1 MGIIAGV
8 MLLLHGGRN
17 SGGLLTSSL
26 MVSFDLVI
34 LSGLFGIAC
43 YLVVPRIMTG
53 IEGDPLLFEDLKAR
67 REELRETLAAIDTS
81 DNQLR
86 QLIEGKM
93 RRRFLSLRYLLR
105 QYLRREPLSALLAEA
120 REEFETVPLDDPKAR
135 RQLIDA
141 VEATAT
147 LRRVDALIYLH
158 QLLKLWLAPHVVTS
172 ALMLV
177 LLAVHIVQVVFFAV
191 R

>member
-1 MGIIAGV
+1 M
-8 MLLLHGGRN
+8 
-17 SGGLLTSSL
+17 L

-43 YLVVPRIMTG
+43 YIVVPRIMTS
-53 IEGDPLLFEDLKAR
+53 IEGDPLLFEDLTAR
-67 REELRETLAAIDTS
+67 REELRETLALIDAS
-81 DNQLR
+81 DNELR
-86 QLIEGKM
+86 RLIEGKV
-93 RRRFLSLRYLLR
+93 RRRFLSLSYLLR

-120 REEFETVPLDDPKAR
+120 REEFEIEAAQLSNSTAR
-135 RQLIDA
+135 QELINA

-172 ALMLV
+172 AVMLV
-177 LLAVHIVQVVFFAV
+177 LLVVHIIQVVFFVA

>member
-1 MGIIAGV
+1 
-8 MLLLHGGRN
+8 
-17 SGGLLTSSL
+17 

-43 YLVVPRIMTG
+43 YLIVPRIMTS
-53 IEGDPLLFEDLKAR
+53 IEGDPLLFEDLTSR
-67 REELRETLAAIDTS
+67 REELRETLAGIDVS
-81 DNQLR
+81 DSQLR
-86 QLIEGKM
+86 QLIEERI
-93 RRRFLSLRYLLR
+93 RRRFLSLRYLAR

-120 REEFETVPLDDPKAR
+120 REEFEAVPLNESRAR
-135 RQLIDA
+135 RSLILA
-141 VEATAT
+141 VETTAT

-172 ALMLV
+172 ALMLA
-177 LLAVHIVQVVFFAV
+177 LLAIILSSPNLFAV